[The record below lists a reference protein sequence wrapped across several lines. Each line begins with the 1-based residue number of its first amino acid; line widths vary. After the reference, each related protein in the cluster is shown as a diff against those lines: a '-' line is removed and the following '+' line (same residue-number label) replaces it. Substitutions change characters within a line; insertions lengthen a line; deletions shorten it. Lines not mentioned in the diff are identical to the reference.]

1 MSEIFNQV
9 TGDQDPLTKLLGK
22 IPGFKGYVERQSR
35 RASDKLLRTMIAD
48 HFEALWQ
55 RISGLQKEL
64 INEGKIAYIDDL
76 ESAAIKLRQFIDRVR
91 TASYGYSAFFAAVK
105 IGEEELAKLYEYDL
119 ALLNSEAE
127 VANAIDNVESSI
139 GTDGLKAAI
148 RNLTTLSQQ
157 CVDAFNKRAEVIL
170 GESQSS

>member
-1 MSEIFNQV
+1 MDI
-9 TGDQDPLTKLLGK
+9 L
-22 IPGFKGYVERQSR
+22 
-35 RASDKLLRTMIAD
+35 
-48 HFEALWQ
+48 HFCGCQ
-55 RISGLQKEL
+55 NR
-64 INEGKIAYIDDL
+64 
-76 ESAAIKLRQFIDRVR
+76 
-91 TASYGYSAFFAAVK
+91 
-105 IGEEELAKLYEYDL
+105 EEELAKLYEYDL

>member
-1 MSEIFNQV
+1 MSEIFDQV

-64 INEGKIAYIDDL
+64 INEGEIAYIDDL

-91 TASYGYSAFFAAVK
+91 TASYGYSAFLRLSKSGGRTGKAV
-105 IGEEELAKLYEYDL
+105 
-119 ALLNSEAE
+119 
-127 VANAIDNVESSI
+127 
-139 GTDGLKAAI
+139 
-148 RNLTTLSQQ
+148 
-157 CVDAFNKRAEVIL
+157 
-170 GESQSS
+170 